1 MFDDSNIMK
10 TGLSTVRTFSP
21 NNGLVEERR
30 RQIIQATLHLIATKG
45 IQKTSIREIA
55 KASDMTV
62 GNLYHYIGTREDI
75 ILLAFNHGMDQVRK
89 LIEQINDL
97 SETLEPQEALK
108 AAVDRY
114 IRYHHANW
122 EGTVFIY
129 KEMGSLSP
137 SLRLPVI
144 EVNSH
149 MHDVFIRIIQK
160 GRKTGV
166 FKADDIDMVAST
178 IVSMGDM
185 WALKRWQFKKN
196 YTLDKYI
203 NSFTEMILALIPGPA
218 LNRSQV

>member
-1 MFDDSNIMK
+1 MFDDVNMMK
-10 TGLSTVRTFSP
+10 SDLSTVRTFSP

-30 RQIIQATLHLIATKG
+30 RQIIQAAFRLIAAKG

-55 KASDMTV
+55 AASEMTV

-75 ILLAFNHGMDQVRK
+75 IHLAINHGLDQVRK
-89 LIEQINDL
+89 LIREIDDL
-97 SETLEPQEALK
+97 CDTLEPREALI
-108 AAVDRY
+108 AAVGRY

-122 EGTVFIY
+122 EGTVFLY
-129 KEMGSLSP
+129 KEMGSFSP

-149 MHDVFIRIIQK
+149 MHDAFIRIIKK
-160 GRKTGV
+160 GCKSGV
-166 FKADDIDMVAST
+166 FKAADTDMVAST

-196 YTLDKYI
+196 YSLEKYI
-203 NSFTEMILALIPGPA
+203 DSFTEMILRLI
-218 LNRSQV
+218 SST

>member
-1 MFDDSNIMK
+1 MFDDNSIVK
-10 TGLSTVRTFSP
+10 TELSTVRTFSP

-30 RQIIQATLHLIATKG
+30 GQIIRAAFRLIAARG

-55 KASDMTV
+55 AASEMTI

-75 ILLAFNHGMDQVRK
+75 IHLAINHGLDQVRK
-89 LIEQINDL
+89 LIKEINDL
-97 SETLEPQEALK
+97 CETLEPREALT

-122 EGTVFIY
+122 EGTVFLY
-129 KEMGSLSP
+129 KEMGGFSP

-149 MHDVFIRIIQK
+149 MHDAFIRIIKK
-160 GRKTGV
+160 GCKTGV
-166 FKADDIDMVAST
+166 FAAANIDMVAST

-196 YTLDKYI
+196 YGLDDYVD
-203 NSFTEMILALIPGPA
+203 SFTEMILGSI
-218 LNRSQV
+218 SST

>member
-1 MFDDSNIMK
+1 MFDDTNMTK

-30 RQIIQATLHLIATKG
+30 LQIIQAAFRLIAARG
-45 IQKTSIREIA
+45 IEKTSIREIA
-55 KASDMTV
+55 AASEMTV
-62 GNLYHYIGTREDI
+62 GNLYHYIGTRDDI
-75 ILLAFNHGMDQVRK
+75 IYLAINHGLDQVRK
-89 LIEQINDL
+89 LIKEIDHL
-97 SETLEPQEALK
+97 GETLQPREALT

-122 EGTVFIY
+122 EGTVFLY
-129 KEMGSLSP
+129 KEMGSFSP

-149 MHDVFIRIIQK
+149 MHDAFIRIIKK
-160 GRKTGV
+160 GCKTGV
-166 FKADDIDMVAST
+166 FSAADTDMVAST

-196 YTLDKYI
+196 YSLDKYI
-203 NSFTEMILALIPGPA
+203 SSLTEMLLGLI
-218 LNRSQV
+218 NRT

>member
-1 MFDDSNIMK
+1 MFDDTNMTK

-30 RQIIQATLHLIATKG
+30 RQIIQAAFRLIAARG

-55 KASDMTV
+55 AASEMTI

-75 ILLAFNHGMDQVRK
+75 IFLAINYGLDQVRK
-89 LIEQINDL
+89 LIIEINDL
-97 SETLEPQEALK
+97 CETLTPREALK
-108 AAVDRY
+108 AAIGRY

-122 EGTVFIY
+122 EGTVFLY
-129 KEMGSLSP
+129 KEMGSFSP

-149 MHDVFIRIIQK
+149 MHDVFIRILKK
-160 GRKTGV
+160 GCKTAE
-166 FKADDIDMVAST
+166 FKVADIDLVAST

-196 YTLDKYI
+196 YSLDKYI
-203 NSFTEMILALIPGPA
+203 SSLTQMILGSI
-218 LNRSQV
+218 SST

>member
-1 MFDDSNIMK
+1 MPK

-30 RQIIQATLHLIATKG
+30 LQIAHAALHLIAARG
-45 IQKTSIREIA
+45 IEKTSIREIA
-55 KASDMTV
+55 AASEMTV
-62 GNLYHYIGTREDI
+62 GNLYHYIGTRDDI
-75 ILLAFNHGMDQVRK
+75 IYLAINHGLDQVRK
-89 LIEQINDL
+89 LIKEIDYL
-97 SETLEPQEALK
+97 CETLEPREALG

-122 EGTVFIY
+122 EGTVFLY
-129 KEMGSLSP
+129 KEMGSFSP

-149 MHDVFIRIIQK
+149 MHDAFIRIIKK
-160 GRKTGV
+160 GCKTGA
-166 FKADDIDMVAST
+166 FSTGHADMVAST

-196 YTLDKYI
+196 YSLEKYI
-203 NSFTEMILALIPGPA
+203 SSFTQMILGLI
-218 LNRSQV
+218 SHT

>member
-1 MFDDSNIMK
+1 MMK

-30 RQIIQATLHLIATKG
+30 LQIARAALHLIAARG
-45 IQKTSIREIA
+45 IEKTSIREIA
-55 KASDMTV
+55 AASEMTV

-75 ILLAFNHGMDQVRK
+75 IHLAINHGLDQVRK
-89 LIEQINDL
+89 LIREIDDL
-97 SETLEPQEALK
+97 GETLEPREALI

-122 EGTVFIY
+122 QGTVFLY
-129 KEMGSLSP
+129 KEMGTFAP

-149 MHDVFIRIIQK
+149 MHDAFIRIIKK
-160 GRKTGV
+160 GCKAGV
-166 FKADDIDMVAST
+166 FAATDIDMVAST
-178 IVSMGDM
+178 TVSMGDM

-196 YTLDKYI
+196 YSLEKYI
-203 NSFTEMILALIPGPA
+203 SSVTQMLLGLIS
-218 LNRSQV
+218 RS